1 MADER
6 KTELHGTND
15 LNLIEA
21 PVTWRAYLICGFAS
35 FGGKITIS
43 LGSNWVPIMLIFDA
57 RYPLRL

>member
-6 KTELHGTND
+6 KTQLHGTDD

-35 FGGKITIS
+35 FGGKVTMS
-43 LGSNWVPIMLIFDA
+43 L
-57 RYPLRL
+57 